1 VRVNLRV
8 FVLAGRKNREGGI
21 TTTHDH
27 GTDWIFFI
35 YIFFLLNAGHNLRL
49 LLVAIPPDGRRSL
62 PMQLMK
68 IRFN

>member
-1 VRVNLRV
+1 LSWPGEKIAKGALPRP
-8 FVLAGRKNREGGI
+8 
-21 TTTHDH
+21 TTMALT
-27 GTDWIFFI
+27 GFFL